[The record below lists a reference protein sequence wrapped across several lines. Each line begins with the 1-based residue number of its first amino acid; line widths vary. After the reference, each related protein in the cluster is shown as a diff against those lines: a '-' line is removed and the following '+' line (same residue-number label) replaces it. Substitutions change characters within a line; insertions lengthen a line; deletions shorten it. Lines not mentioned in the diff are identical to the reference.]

1 MVDPTKVKPRFF
13 RSLLMASLC
22 SVRAG
27 TGRVTAQHAGYDNEG
42 RMTGINYGPQYTM
55 TYDANGRLGG
65 MSGSDLSASAS
76 YGVAG
81 EMTGLT
87 YGGYNE
93 TRTYNAM
100 LQLTHMTVPGMMDM
114 QYMYAAGANNGRIT
128 QSIDGIGGETVNY
141 SYDKLNRL
149 TAAGAANGTWGQA
162 FAYD

>member
-13 RSLLMASLC
+13 RPLLMASLC

-27 TGRVTAQHAGYDNEG
+27 TGRVTAQHADYENNIHGFDAAYTWDNEG

-81 EMTGLT
+81 ETL
-87 YGGYNE
+87 
-93 TRTYNAM
+93 R
-100 LQLTHMTVPGMMDM
+100 
-114 QYMYAAGANNGRIT
+114 
-128 QSIDGIGGETVNY
+128 S
-141 SYDKLNRL
+141 SCC
-149 TAAGAANGTWGQA
+149 TWH
-162 FAYD
+162 